1 MYHQHFRLKT
11 CIVSNINTT
20 TTHVV
25 TLNHFHFLKLL
36 PMSTCRVFIEQTTT
50 TTTAAAAAAAAAARN
65 KPCTRVSPTL
75 QIENISSV

>member
-1 MYHQHFRLKT
+1 
-11 CIVSNINTT
+11 
-20 TTHVV
+20 
-25 TLNHFHFLKLL
+25 
-36 PMSTCRVFIEQTTT
+36 MSTCRVFIEQTTT